1 MANPKKTP
9 QPSGSGLK
17 SESGP
22 NSGSGLAGSLG
33 AVPRTFWFSV
43 IGPLVL
49 LIGGYFAWIQYGAPN
64 LDRAI
69 YGLKTENLIVTPK
82 PPWIDA
88 DVTKEVF
95 QGADL
100 GRLSVLDREMSA
112 TVFNAFRTHPWI
124 RKVFRVQ
131 KISGCQV
138 EINVE
143 YREPL
148 AMIYWE
154 MPNGLQPQNTG
165 STVRTGGS
173 TDGDT
178 QTAAPKGIGEPSER
192 LASFVPVDL
201 DGVLLPWRD
210 FGSDEVLRYWLIYA
224 KNASTSGRVGADY
237 SDVRVK
243 AALRLCLLLKEHR
256 ETLGLERIYV
266 YPSANPDNSPMGSKW
281 ILEVTSHNNQ
291 RFLWGNPPGMESAG
305 EPNALAKAE
314 RLIQLT
320 QRPTSEQSKLVEF
333 DLSKASKSP
342 ADSFQ

>member
-1 MANPKKTP
+1 
-9 QPSGSGLK
+9 
-17 SESGP
+17 
-22 NSGSGLAGSLG
+22 
-33 AVPRTFWFSV
+33 V

-64 LDRAI
+64 LDRAV
-69 YGLKTENLIVTPK
+69 YGLKAENLIVTSK
-82 PPWIDA
+82 PAWIDA
-88 DVTKEVF
+88 NVTQEVF

-154 MPNGLQPQNTG
+154 MPNGLQPQNAS
-165 STVRTGGS
+165 STVMTGGS
-173 TDGDT
+173 PDGDT
-178 QTAAPKGIGEPSER
+178 RNEPAQGIGQPSEKS
-192 LASFVPVDL
+192 ASFVPVDL

-237 SDVRVK
+237 GDVRVK

-256 ETLGLERIYV
+256 EKLGLERIYV
-266 YPSANPDNSPMGSKW
+266 YPSANPDNSPTGSKW
-281 ILEVTSHNNQ
+281 ILEVTTRNNQ
-291 RFLWGNPPGMESAG
+291 RFLWGNPPGLESAG
-305 EPNALAKAE
+305 EPNSLAKAE

-320 QRPTSEQSKLVEF
+320 QRPTSDQSKLVEF
-333 DLSKASKSP
+333 DLSKASKAA
-342 ADSFQ
+342 ADRFQE